1 MIELHVWGFDGD
13 ISIVSPPCIA
23 SAWILNLIV
32 MSQNVPFRIIPSN
45 NTHLSK
51 LNELPLLFDD
61 GMQYSGYRSIVSY
74 LSSRYGNGNTIPLL
88 ENDKLLDDSL
98 ISFLETKL
106 EALNK
111 YNLFSNSKNYE
122 NYTRKLFSKFFPF
135 PMMYNQALNFY
146 NEAQRQVQLLGLG
159 ETKSSFLNFTS
170 SGDNTQTEYFNGELD
185 EGAENSKAI
194 SGLHEKSLM
203 QKSEAKKALR
213 ESKSSMRCLIL
224 AEQFLE
230 RLEKLKAEQ
239 NKEGKFT
246 FGNLPSAGDILCLAY
261 FSSLTH
267 PSLPDRFINNFLTT
281 NNSAWFRSYLDRLR
295 DVQFGSPKA
304 SAFRKPTGKEVPSL
318 FNEVGYWTGLISY

>member
-1 MIELHVWGFDGD
+1 
-13 ISIVSPPCIA
+13 
-23 SAWILNLIV
+23 
-32 MSQNVPFRIIPSN
+32 
-45 NTHLSK
+45 
-51 LNELPLLFDD
+51 
-61 GMQYSGYRSIVSY
+61 MQYSGYRSIVSY

-185 EGAENSKAI
+185 EGAENSTT
-194 SGLHEKSLM
+194 
-203 QKSEAKKALR
+203 QSE
-213 ESKSSMRCLIL
+213 
-224 AEQFLE
+224 
-230 RLEKLKAEQ
+230 
-239 NKEGKFT
+239 
-246 FGNLPSAGDILCLAY
+246 
-261 FSSLTH
+261 
-267 PSLPDRFINNFLTT
+267 
-281 NNSAWFRSYLDRLR
+281 
-295 DVQFGSPKA
+295 
-304 SAFRKPTGKEVPSL
+304 
-318 FNEVGYWTGLISY
+318 ISYEGVENSTIQIQEI